1 MEKKPLRVAYNVFGV
16 LAALTLLSVSRTA
29 NYMDGPFQWVTLSE
43 LVLLP
48 LLAVL
53 PIVTLFRKQAHLYTP
68 PLYAAAVGY
77 ALSAKMV
84 EFLLPKVNPDA
95 WADYGRGVFGGAGM
109 QTGVA
114 EMFYTF
120 PLALLS
126 LLVAILL
133 TVFYLRKKRKAEPA
147 LTATP
152 APDSDSAAPKNP

>member
-1 MEKKPLRVAYNVFGV
+1 MKKKPLRVAYNVLGV
-16 LAALTLLSVSRTA
+16 LAALTLLSFSRTA

-77 ALSAKMV
+77 AASAKLT
-84 EFLLPKVNPDA
+84 ELLLPKVSPDA

-120 PLALLS
+120 PLAFLS
-126 LLVAILL
+126 LLAAILL
-133 TVFYLRKKRKAEPA
+133 TAFYLRKKKKAKNA
-147 LTATP
+147 LTASPSP
-152 APDSDSAAPKNP
+152 ASPDKP